1 MLAALLN
8 DHLSILRMVWG
19 LVRRVSH
26 LFASLTC
33 SHLLLVRI
41 SHLFASLT
49 CPLHTSSLT
58 SSSLTFQSLSFIACL
73 TFRSLPSFLL
83 ATSNSTTFSL
93 HSSSNQ
99 LLLLLIHQQ
108 PTNMRDLV
116 KMEVYHANGEQQ
128 DCIKVCKTMSYDG
141 AGPRDVYLFATPQSN
156 GLRTD
161 TYTSRVQ
168 QNDERVPKYLWDFST
183 RCQKMEGCLKKNW
196 NVDGFRE
203 LFAKHIGTPKPTAQ
217 ENRRREQRKRK
228 AESTENKT
236 SKKAKTDDNAVTKTP
251 LVEVTTEEEAFVAFA
266 NWREPLKQIPSLMIS
281 KRLAREHSGFAPDH
295 KTVVA
300 IRQYCKGLA
309 RGSIEYI
316 LTSPQY
322 RQWERSKVHN
332 AEEKDESI
340 EEIVNA
346 AKQLL
351 AKMMRDDDS
360 TTQHVD
366 QDGSHAEVKKETK
379 NVSHPEE
386 DEGVDQARDVSHPEE
401 KDESVQD
408 IVDSM
413 KKMVAKMM
421 AE

>member
-1 MLAALLN
+1 VSRN
-8 DHLSILRMVWG
+8 GGLS
-19 LVRRVSH
+19 
-26 LFASLTC
+26 
-33 SHLLLVRI
+33 
-41 SHLFASLT
+41 
-49 CPLHTSSLT
+49 
-58 SSSLTFQSLSFIACL
+58 Q
-73 TFRSLPSFLL
+73 
-83 ATSNSTTFSL
+83 
-93 HSSSNQ
+93 
-99 LLLLLIHQQ
+99 
-108 PTNMRDLV
+108 
-116 KMEVYHANGEQQ
+116 
-128 DCIKVCKTMSYDG
+128 
-141 AGPRDVYLFATPQSN
+141 
-156 GLRTD
+156 
-161 TYTSRVQ
+161 
-168 QNDERVPKYLWDFST
+168 
-183 RCQKMEGCLKKNW
+183 
-196 NVDGFRE
+196 
-203 LFAKHIGTPKPTAQ
+203 
-217 ENRRREQRKRK
+217 
-228 AESTENKT
+228 STENKP

-266 NWREPLKQIPSLMIS
+266 NWREPLKQSSSSMIS
-281 KRLAREHSGFAPDH
+281 KRLAREHGGFAPDH

-322 RQWERSKVHN
+322 RQWERSKINN
-332 AEEKDESI
+332 AEEKKDESI
-340 EEIVNA
+340 EDIVDA

-351 AKMMRDDDS
+351 AKMLRDDDS

-379 NVSHPEE
+379 NVSHSEE